1 MSKLKATLAQY
12 RAGAEQFWQA
22 RTEQERKFL
31 SVGGA
36 VLALALAYAVLVAPA
51 MEGRTKLRRE
61 LPELRQQEA
70 ELQALALQAA
80 ALKGQPSV
88 APPAMTRDSL
98 TASLAGRSLTAQSVA
113 ITGEYAR
120 LQLNNVSYPGLV
132 DWLATQRRDGR
143 LTVEEAVFNAQS
155 TPGQVDA
162 TLTLHQAAGG
172 AQ

>member
-1 MSKLKATLAQY
+1 MSTLKATLAQY

-36 VLALALAYAVLVAPA
+36 VVGLALAYAVLVAPA
-51 MEGRTKLRRE
+51 MEGRVKLRKE
-61 LPELRQQEA
+61 LPQLRQQEA

-80 ALKGQPSV
+80 ALKGQHTV

-98 TASLAGRSLTAQSVA
+98 TASLAARSLTAQSVA

-120 LQLNNVSYPGLV
+120 LQLNNVSFPGLM

-143 LTVEEAVFNAQS
+143 ITVEEAVFNGLA
-155 TPGQVDA
+155 TAGQVDA
-162 TLTLHQAAGG
+162 SLTLHQAAGG

>member
-1 MSKLKATLAQY
+1 MSTLKATLAQY

-31 SVGGA
+31 TVGGA
-36 VLALALAYAVLVAPA
+36 VVGVALAYAVLVAPA
-51 MEGRTKLRRE
+51 MEGRAKLRKE
-61 LPELRQQEA
+61 LPQLHQQEA
-70 ELQALALQAA
+70 ELQALALQAS
-80 ALKGQPSV
+80 ALKGQTTV

-98 TASLAGRSLTAQSVA
+98 TASLAARSLKAQSVA

-120 LQLNNVSYPGLV
+120 LQLNNVSFPGLM
-132 DWLATQRRDGR
+132 DWLAAQRRDGR
-143 LTVEEAVFNAQS
+143 ITVEEAVINGQD

-162 TLTLHQAAGG
+162 ALTLHQAGG